1 MKTTATLMNNS
12 DGSWA
17 GTTFTEVE
25 ATYTL
30 YHKAKVAVL
39 NRCLPNRQMQM
50 LECHLTL
57 LEDDDSKEPTGA
69 VKVPDGYFLIEDSFT
84 LIDYMETV
92 PA

>member
-1 MKTTATLMNNS
+1 MKTTATIMNS

-17 GTTFTEVE
+17 GTTFTEVS

-39 NRCLPNRQMQM
+39 NRCLPNRQMQT

-57 LEDDDSKEPTGA
+57 LEDDDSKEPKGA
-69 VKVPDGYFLIEDSFT
+69 TKVPDGYFLIEDAFT
-84 LIDYMETV
+84 LNDYMETV
-92 PA
+92 